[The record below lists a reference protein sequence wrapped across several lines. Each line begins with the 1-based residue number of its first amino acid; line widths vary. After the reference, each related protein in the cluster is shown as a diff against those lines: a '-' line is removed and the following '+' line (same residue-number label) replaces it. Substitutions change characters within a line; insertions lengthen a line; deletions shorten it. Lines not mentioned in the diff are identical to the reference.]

1 MANKGTSLELNES
14 FYNKRVIHPS
24 SRNISSA
31 GFVATY
37 DSKGKVTTKPIS
49 DSKRSD
55 VDYRT
60 MYSFLVSKK

>member
-1 MANKGTSLELNES
+1 MANKVTNLELKDS

-24 SRNISSA
+24 SKYISSA

-55 VDYRT
+55 VDYRA
-60 MYSFLVSKK
+60 MYRFLVSKK